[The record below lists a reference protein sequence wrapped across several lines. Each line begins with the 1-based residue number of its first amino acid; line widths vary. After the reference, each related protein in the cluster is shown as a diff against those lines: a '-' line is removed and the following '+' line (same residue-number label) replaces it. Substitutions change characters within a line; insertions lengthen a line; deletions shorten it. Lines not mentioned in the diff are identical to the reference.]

1 MRSAFAAL
9 LAAILFLTIALRMG
23 GTVGPATPGPEAVV
37 VSPPG
42 IDTRVPPGAR
52 TGSGRKERG
61 QVTPPTEGQ
70 RSEAAGE
77 DLAALGGSVEVE
89 EVGREVEEYED
100 EREE

>member
-1 MRSAFAAL
+1 M
-9 LAAILFLTIALRMG
+9 
-23 GTVGPATPGPEAVV
+23 
-37 VSPPG
+37 
-42 IDTRVPPGAR
+42 
-52 TGSGRKERG
+52 
-61 QVTPPTEGQ
+61 TPPTEGQ